1 MIEYGKF
8 DVEQDRHKF
17 IGGSDIPVIMGLSS
31 FKTRWQLL
39 LEKAQLA
46 ESNFSGNRFTN
57 YGNILEPQIR
67 EYINLTKSANFQ
79 PTRVIDGDLRLHTDG
94 FSGECVLEIKT
105 TSDIHSVVTAYYH
118 YLVQLIKYMEKHKVT
133 KGILAVYNRPEN
145 FDPVFDPERL
155 QVFEIA
161 MEDYTALLAKVNR
174 ELDRFRA
181 DLETLKENP
190 LLSEQDF
197 MPKGSLITLS
207 QQVVALENQL
217 AAMKEIEQKCKE
229 AKQALLNEM
238 LKHSVKSWV
247 TPNGTK
253 ITRVDGTPGSTKTVS
268 EFDTEAFKADNYALY
283 QKYLREVEKKTNGK
297 SGYVKITLPEG

>member
-8 DVEQDRHKF
+8 DVEQDRHKY

-46 ESNFSGNRFTN
+46 EDTFTGNRFTN

-67 EYINLTKSANFQ
+67 EYVNKKYGKTFEPN
-79 PTRVIDGDLRLHTDG
+79 RVINGDIRCHTDG
-94 FSGECVLEIKT
+94 FDGECVLEIKT
-105 TSDIHSVVTAYYH
+105 TSNIYSTANAYKA
-118 YLVQLIKYMEKHKVT
+118 YLVQLIKYMEENRVEM
-133 KGILAVYNRPEN
+133 GLLAVYARPEDL
-145 FDPVFDPERL
+145 DPTFDPERL
-155 QVFEIA
+155 QLFAITISE
-161 MEDYTALLAKVNR
+161 YKPLLTRVNR
-174 ELDRFRA
+174 EIDRFRA

-190 LLSEQDF
+190 LLTEQDF

-217 AAMKEIEQKCKE
+217 AAVKEIEQKCKE

-297 SGYVKITLPEG
+297 SGYVKITLPKG